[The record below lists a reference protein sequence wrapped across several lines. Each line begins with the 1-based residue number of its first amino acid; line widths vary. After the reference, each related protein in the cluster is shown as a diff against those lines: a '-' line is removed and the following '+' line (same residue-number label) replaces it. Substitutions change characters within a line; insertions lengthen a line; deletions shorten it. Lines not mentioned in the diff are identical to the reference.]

1 MPHERDFL
9 RPCVEYPPLRIG
21 IFLSVFPPLSLSL
34 SLSLSV
40 CVCAVRQYFAGIDH
54 AQLLQRRW
62 QLLRFNVTRSL
73 RSALSR
79 AIRLAGY

>member
-1 MPHERDFL
+1 MPHEPDFL
-9 RPCVEYPPLRIG
+9 QSRVEYPRLRIG
-21 IFLSVFPPLSLSL
+21 ISLSLSL

-40 CVCAVRQYFAGIDH
+40 SLCAVRQYFAGIDH

-62 QLLRFNVTRSL
+62 QLLRFNVARSL